1 MTINSLQ
8 MNQSVPVAGLGT
20 QTFNVVTTG
29 NYTLSFKSFLPYL
42 ASGGL
47 PQSTSPSANVTDITC
62 AADTAGSRNNTYF
75 IFYTAGNLRGY
86 YVWFNINA
94 AGTDPA
100 VAGLTGIEVD
110 GATGATASTLGGA
123 ARTAIAASSAASYV
137 TVSGGTSHVILT
149 QLNPGTLTAAAN
161 GAGGSSAG
169 ASFSVT
175 AAGSYGVPAISGL
188 NVVIYGG
195 AAGTTV
201 LARYGF
207 PSPTQPILGGSV
219 QIAATAADII
229 NVTFSSLSDADS
241 GLNAVKSVV
250 NLYQGFGG

>member
-8 MNQSVPVAGLGT
+8 VNESTVVSGLGT
-20 QTFNVVTTG
+20 QTFNVVTAG
-29 NYTLSFKSFLPYL
+29 LYTMEFKSWIPYL
-42 ASGGL
+42 ASGSA
-47 PQSTSPSANVTDITC
+47 PQSTSPSPNVTDVTL

-100 VAGLTGIEVD
+100 VAGLTGIEVA
-110 GATGATASTLGGA
+110 GATGATANTLATA
-123 ARTAIAASSAASYV
+123 ARAAIIASSAASYV
-137 TVSGGTSHVILT
+137 SISGGTSHVIIS

-161 GAGGSSAG
+161 GAGGSSAA

-188 NVVIYGG
+188 NVVIYQGST
-195 AAGTTV
+195 A
-201 LARYGF
+201 LAYYGF

-219 QIAATAADII
+219 RIQASASDVLTI
-229 NVTFSSLSDADS
+229 VFSSLSTADAAP
-241 GLNAVKSVV
+241 NAVKSIV
-250 NLYQGFGG
+250 NLYQGI